1 MASEKQIAANR
12 ANAKRSTGPRTA
24 KGKKAS
30 SRNAYRHGL
39 CRPLPFVPDLK
50 VEAIAQAVL
59 GEQPGEERLLFAAE
73 FAQAHL
79 ELLRI
84 RATRADMLTAIKWD
98 NPGAQ
103 PLRQLASLDR
113 YERYAHTRRRR
124 ASAKL

>member
-12 ANAKRSTGPRTA
+12 VNAERSTGPRTA
-24 KGKKAS
+24 KGKRAS

-39 CRPLPFVPDLK
+39 SRPLPFVPDPT

-59 GEQPGEERLLFAAE
+59 GEHPGEERLLFAAE

-84 RATRADMLTAIKWD
+84 RATRADMIMAIKWD
-98 NPGAQ
+98 HPGAQ

-113 YERYAHTRRRR
+113 YERYAQTKRRR
-124 ASAKL
+124 AWAKL